1 MKHKLEP
8 LIFCHV
14 VSKDRDGMLLRDFL
28 IQELRLSRTAINKVK
43 HGGGALL
50 VNGAPV
56 TVRVPLL
63 ENDHIK
69 VIFPPEVKG
78 KGISSK
84 EMALNVLFEDE
95 HILVLNKPAYL
106 ATVPGY
112 RHRYDSLANGV
123 SYYLEQQQKAYT
135 AHPVT
140 RLDRNTTGIVLFAK
154 HSVAHDWF
162 VRMQKDRAV
171 HRTYL
176 AIVHGHLSRNKGTIS
191 APIDRKEG
199 SIIER
204 CVNSRGKPAVTHYEV
219 VKEMSSCSV
228 VAVTLET
235 GRTHQ
240 IRVHFSYIG
249 HPLVGDDLYGGSTL
263 SIERHALH
271 STELGFQHPHTHR
284 QIKVTSPLPE
294 DMQAL
299 MV

>member
-1 MKHKLEP
+1 MKHMLEP
-8 LIFCHV
+8 LTFFRI
-14 VSKDRDGMLLRDFL
+14 VSKDRAGTLLRDFL

-56 TVRVPLL
+56 TVRALLL
-63 ENDHIK
+63 ENDQIT
-69 VIFPPEVKG
+69 VIFPPEIMG
-78 KGISSK
+78 KGISSE
-84 EMALNVLFEDE
+84 EMPLNVLFEDE
-95 HILVLNKPAYL
+95 FVLILDKPAYL

-112 RHRYDSLANGV
+112 HYRQKALANGV
-123 SYYLEQQQKAYT
+123 SYYLQQQQKAYT

-140 RLDRNTTGIVLFAK
+140 RLDRNTTGTVLFAK

-162 VRMQKDRAV
+162 VRMQRERALY
-171 HRTYL
+171 RTYL
-176 AIVHGHLSRNKGTIS
+176 AIVHGHLSRHKGTIS

-204 CVNSRGKPAVTHYEV
+204 CVSVRGKQAVTHYEV
-219 VKEMSSCSV
+219 VKEMSSSSL

-249 HPLVGDDLYGGSTL
+249 HPLIGDALYGGSTL
-263 SIERHALH
+263 PIERQALH
-271 STELGFQHPHTHR
+271 SMELRFQHPYTR
-284 QIKVTSPLPE
+284 RPIKVTSPLPE

-299 MV
+299 IT